1 MLKADMS
8 QDIHKDTI
16 QTVGAPRGLTNKDL
30 NSELGTNSM
39 TWFHKADS
47 TGDGPFF
54 RKYDK
59 FGLPIVMLYKTQSC
73 L

>member
-1 MLKADMS
+1 MLKADIS

-16 QTVGAPRGLTNKDL
+16 QTVGAPRGLTNREL

-39 TWFHKADS
+39 TRFHKADS
-47 TGDGPFF
+47 TGDGPFLCKYNKF
-54 RKYDK
+54 RP
-59 FGLPIVMLYKTQSC
+59 PIAMLCKSQSC

>member
-16 QTVGAPRGLTNKDL
+16 QTVGAPRGLTNKEL

-39 TWFHKADS
+39 TCFHKADS
-47 TGDGPFF
+47 TGDGPFLH
-54 RKYDK
+54 KYDK
-59 FGLPIVMLYKTQSC
+59 FGLPIAMLYKTQSC